1 MHLSLPISFLLCLS
15 RTREYGRIAKTI
27 IRPSKDK
34 EEGLSRTRE
43 YGSRNNIVRLFL
55 VLSPR
60 VWVELES
67 VEEKLKV
74 ENGKIASQKELSTA
88 FQSFN

>member
-1 MHLSLPISFLLCLS
+1 MDRLTQKIVWVELESMEARLPLQ
-15 RTREYGRIAKTI
+15 
-27 IRPSKDK
+27 P
-34 EEGLSRTRE
+34 
-43 YGSRNNIVRLFL
+43 LFL
-55 VLSPR
+55 FPLYL

-74 ENGKIASQKELSTA
+74 ENGKMASQKELSTA